1 MPLSEQEQ
9 RLLEEM
15 ERSLYQNDADFVPT
29 TGQRR
34 GRPNYTVL
42 VVGALIGL
50 LGIAT
55 LVVGVVIQQTWIGIL
70 GFVVMFVG
78 VLLAVAPPRRL
89 SAPESKS
96 TSGPA
101 SQQQEPLERQL
112 RELHGPSERALGQAP
127 GRPRL
132 GPPPLHSTPL
142 R

>member
-29 TGQRR
+29 SGQRR

-42 VVGALIGL
+42 VIGALIGL

-55 LVVGVVIQQTWIGIL
+55 LIVGVVINLTLIGIL
-70 GFVVMFVG
+70 GFVIMFVG

-89 SAPESKS
+89 TSPEATKPS
-96 TSGPA
+96 T
-101 SQQQEPLERQL
+101 
-112 RELHGPSERALGQAP
+112 AP
-127 GRPRL
+127 GARGGRPTATSESFMDRL
-132 GPPPLHSTPL
+132 NERWDKRQDG
-142 R
+142 RE